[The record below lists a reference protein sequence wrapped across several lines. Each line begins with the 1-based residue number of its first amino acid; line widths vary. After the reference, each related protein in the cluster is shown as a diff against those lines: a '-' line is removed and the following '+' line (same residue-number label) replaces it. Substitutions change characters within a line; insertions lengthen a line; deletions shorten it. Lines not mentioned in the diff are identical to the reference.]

1 VTSGENPAP
10 GALRELLAAI
20 HFAAAKHRD
29 HRRKDPSAS
38 PYINHPIEVAEVL
51 ARIGGVADLDVLRA
65 AVLHDTLEDTE
76 TSPEELRAAFGPRVA
91 TLVAEVSDDKSL
103 TKEERKRLQVEHA
116 PHASVGA
123 KLVKLGDKICNVR
136 DVTHEAPE
144 GWSRERRLAYLDWSA
159 RVVSGCRGV
168 SPSLER
174 HFDALVLRGRKGIES
189 ESV

>member
-1 VTSGENPAP
+1 MTSGENPAP

-76 TSPEELRAAFGPRVA
+76 TSPQELCDAFGPRVA
-91 TLVAEVSDDKSL
+91 ALVAEVSDDKSL
-103 TKEERKRLQVEHA
+103 AKEERKRLQIEHA
-116 PHASVGA
+116 AHASAGA

-136 DVTHEAPE
+136 DVTHAPPDD
-144 GWSRERRLAYLDWSA
+144 WTLARRREYLDWTEL
-159 RVVSGCRGV
+159 VVAGCRGA
-168 SPSLER
+168 SATLER
-174 HFDALVLRGRKGIES
+174 YYDVVLAEGKKTLTADG
-189 ESV
+189 

>member
-1 VTSGENPAP
+1 MTSGETPTP

-76 TSPEELRAAFGPRVA
+76 TSPQELCDAFGPRVA
-91 TLVAEVSDDKSL
+91 ALVAEVSDDKSL
-103 TKEERKRLQVEHA
+103 AKEERKRLQIEHA
-116 PHASVGA
+116 AHASAGA

-136 DVTHEAPE
+136 DVTQQAPD
-144 GWSRERRLAYLDWSA
+144 GWNRERRLAYLDWSA
-159 RVVSGCRGV
+159 QVVAGCRGV
-168 SPSLER
+168 CPSLER
-174 HFDALVLRGRKGIES
+174 HFDALVERGRERIES